1 VAVVQLS
8 KIQIRRGQKNT
19 GSGLPQL
26 ASGELGW
33 AIDSQE
39 LYIGNGAVSEGAP
52 AVGNT
57 KILTEKDDL
66 FSIADT
72 YSYRASDG
80 FVNTG
85 IDSAS
90 PIVRSLQ
97 DRLDD
102 RVSVR
107 SFGAIGD
114 GIADDT
120 ANIQRAIDQLYLNAA
135 TKTNPQSRVTLHIE
149 AGIYRITD
157 ALYLPPYAT
166 LEGAGSDKTV
176 ISQTAALPVFVTVN
190 SSSTPGSP
198 SDDSS
203 STLLNQAR
211 EILVSGV
218 TLQRDSAGIA
228 LQLESCRNSRF
239 VDLKFEGVWSAG
251 SAIVD
256 TDCAVILNS
265 LSGAVE
271 SSRNTFEGCTFE
283 KFAYAV
289 ISNWDIEHTQFSR
302 CTFNRL
308 GYGVLFGNIS
318 QVGATGQTVG
328 PSHNT
333 IENSVFENINR
344 QAIWVINGE
353 YNISS
358 QNRFVLV
365 GNSAGIETTP
375 VYPIIQ
381 YDKKTNKSV
390 SDYFART
397 KALTTGANLNTV
409 PYIPEIEGTAQYSL
423 DYENSVQFGRQNN
436 IRLFRLP
443 GVQSQSYELD
453 YTIVS
458 NSYRVIRSGVMTVTV
473 DGVQGNVEVSDD
485 FDFVGDETFLDDI
498 NFSAQ
503 LRDADSDGTAETI
516 NMRVTST
523 MPNDDQSTIKFTVKA
538 KKTDTP

>member
-72 YSYRASDG
+72 YSYRAPDG

-114 GIADDT
+114 GVADDT

-397 KALTTGANLNTV
+397 RALTTGANLNTV

>member
-1 VAVVQLS
+1 VAVVSIS
-8 KIQIRRGQKNT
+8 KIQHRRGQKNT

-26 ASGELGW
+26 ASAELGW
-33 AIDSQE
+33 AVDTQE

-72 YSYRASDG
+72 YSYRAPDG

-85 IDSAS
+85 ADSAS

-107 SFGAIGD
+107 AFGAIGD
-114 GIADDT
+114 GVADDT
-120 ANIQRAIDQLYLNAA
+120 ASVQRAIDQLYLNSA
-135 TKTNPQSRVTLHIE
+135 TKTNTQSRVTLHLE
-149 AGIYRITD
+149 AGTYRITD
-157 ALYLPPYAT
+157 TLYLPPYAT
-166 LEGAGSDKTV
+166 LEGAGSDKTI
-176 ISQTAALPVFVTVN
+176 ISQTASQPVFVTVN

-211 EILVSGV
+211 EIVVSGV

-228 LQLESCRNSRF
+228 LQLDSCRNSRF
-239 VDLKFEGVWSAG
+239 VDVKFEGVWSAG
-251 SAIVD
+251 SALDD
-256 TDCAVILNS
+256 TDCAVVLNS

-271 SSRNTFEGCTFE
+271 SSRNQFESCVFE
-283 KFAYAV
+283 KYAYAV
-289 ISNWDIEHTQFSR
+289 ISNWDIEHTQFTY
-302 CTFNRL
+302 CTFNML
-308 GYGVLFGNIS
+308 GYGIVYGENMILGS
-318 QVGATGQTVG
+318 SGQTTG
-328 PSHNT
+328 PSHT
-333 IENSVFENINR
+333 SIEKSIFENINR

-353 YNISS
+353 YNTSS
-358 QNRFVLV
+358 LNRFVLV

-375 VYPIIQ
+375 VYPVIQ
-381 YDKKTNKSV
+381 YDKKTNKSI

-397 KALTTGANLNTV
+397 RALTVGANLNTV
-409 PYIPEIEGTAQYSL
+409 PYISEIEGTAQYSL

-443 GVQSQSYELD
+443 GVQNQSYELD

-458 NSYRVIRSGVMTVTV
+458 DSYRVIRSGVMTVIV
-473 DGVQGNVEVSDD
+473 DAIQGNVEVSDN

-498 NFSAQ
+498 NFSGQ

-516 NMRVTST
+516 VIRVTST
-523 MPNDDQSTIKFTVKA
+523 MPNDDTSTIKFTVKA

>member
-1 VAVVQLS
+1 VAVVQIS
-8 KIQIRRGQKNT
+8 RIQHRRGQKNT

-26 ASGELGW
+26 ASAELGW
-33 AIDSQE
+33 AIDTQE
-39 LYIGNGAVSEGAP
+39 LYIGNGAVAEGAP

-72 YSYRASDG
+72 YSYRAPDG

-85 IDSAS
+85 VDSAS

-114 GIADDT
+114 GVADDT
-120 ANIQRAIDQLYLNAA
+120 LSIQRAIDQLYLNSA

-149 AGIYRITD
+149 AGTYRITD
-157 ALYLPPYAT
+157 TLYLPPYAT
-166 LEGAGSDKTV
+166 LEGAGSDKTI
-176 ISQTAALPVFVTVN
+176 ISQTAAQPVFVTVN

-203 STLLNQAR
+203 STLVNQAR
-211 EILVSGV
+211 EIVISGV
-218 TLQRDSAGIA
+218 TLQRDTAGIA
-228 LQLESCRNSRF
+228 LQIESCRNSRF
-239 VDLKFEGVWSAG
+239 VDIKFEGIWSAG

-256 TDCAVILNS
+256 TNCAVILNS

-271 SSRNTFEGCTFE
+271 SSRNIFESCTFE

-318 QVGATGQTVG
+318 QLGATGQTVG

-333 IENSVFENINR
+333 IENSIFENINR

-353 YNISS
+353 YNVSS

-375 VYPIIQ
+375 VYPVIQ

-397 KALTTGANLNTV
+397 RALTAGANLNSV

-423 DYENSVQFGRQNN
+423 NYENSVQFGRQNN

-443 GVQSQSYELD
+443 GVQNQSYELD

-458 NSYRVIRSGVMTVTV
+458 DSYRVIRSGVMTVIV
-473 DGVQGNVEVSDD
+473 DAIQGNVEVSDD
-485 FDFVGDETFLDDI
+485 YDFVGDETFLDDI
-498 NFSAQ
+498 NFSGQ

-516 NMRVTST
+516 IIRVTST
-523 MPNDDQSTIKFTVKA
+523 MPNDDTSTIKFTVKA